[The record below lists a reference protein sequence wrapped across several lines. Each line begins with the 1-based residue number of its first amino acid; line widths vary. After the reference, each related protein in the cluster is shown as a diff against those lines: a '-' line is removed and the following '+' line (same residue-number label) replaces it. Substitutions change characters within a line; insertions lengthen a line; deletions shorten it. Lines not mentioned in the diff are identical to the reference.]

1 MSVHFFTAFVHSS
14 YTSRSEYYTTS
25 TVNNHYIVCFQ
36 WYIILYT
43 TSETLHCLQRVK
55 VVGNTEL
62 LNTITRSYRAQENDH
77 WYLLCYKLVVS
88 FWLDIFLDQHG
99 HMTNCSRSCNDCQI
113 SILQCTYKSSVVYGM
128 DRDHTIENYHD
139 FFVIFAIA
147 LMELFSKQ

>member
-14 YTSRSEYYTTS
+14 CTSRSEYYTTS

-43 TSETLHCLQRVK
+43 TSETLHCLWEVK

-62 LNTITRSYRAQENDH
+62 LSIIARPYRAQEDDH
-77 WYLLCYKLVVS
+77 WYSLCYKLVVS

-99 HMTNCSRSCNDCQI
+99 HRTNCSRSCNDCQI
-113 SILQCTYKSSVVYGM
+113 SILKCTYKSSVVYEM
-128 DRDHTIENYHD
+128 DRDDTIENYHD
-139 FFVIFAIA
+139 FSVIFAIA
-147 LMELFSKQ
+147 LMELFSK